1 MTTVTVLSFGY
12 AQPGHPPT
20 AEVTYDLR
28 TLLRNPHHDP
38 RLAQMTGLDQAVY
51 EHVMATP
58 GAQRLAHHAAATARD
73 AVEDT
78 GKAIIIAFGCVGGRH
93 RSVALA
99 RRTHQLLHQAG
110 IPAETEHCDVDRGLL
125 PAGTH
130 HPTPGKTASPY
141 ASDTA
146 RSSPRTPRI
155 HDH

>member
-1 MTTVTVLSFGY
+1 MTTVTFLSFGY

-28 TLLRNPHHDP
+28 ILLRNLHHDP
-38 RLAQMTGLDQAVY
+38 RLAEMTGLDQAVY

-73 AVEDT
+73 AMEDT
-78 GKAIIIAFGCVGGRH
+78 GRAIVIAFGCIGGRH

-99 RRTHQLLHQAG
+99 RRTHQLLHDAG
-110 IPAETEHCDVDRGLL
+110 IPAETEHCDVDRLQPVG
-125 PAGTH
+125 A

-141 ASDTA
+141 APGAA

-155 HDH
+155 RDH